1 MKLSIPGLCFI
12 TSKVPLT
19 FDTDG
24 HATLLQPLQEH
35 QGNPEHVLVLTD
47 VHVQMFGLK
56 SVQGVSV
63 FDTIMVPGNFKFP
76 EIYDGTQD
84 LSSKSI
90 LVLMLNGWGDMILIQ
105 PALRTFYEKAS
116 SSGDPPQ
123 ITLGCN
129 WMHNF
134 PYPGEPFI
142 HDIRPNIMTLQDLG
156 AFDLLVNLIPVNHQR
171 SRHKS
176 MKDLC
181 FEIMKLNG
189 NDAKSLRP
197 SIVPDPDKILK
208 IRPFIQKLRE
218 ETGKKL
224 ICVNWKSR
232 FLHKDAPPSL
242 FYNILTT
249 VAGEYQAV
257 LFKDA
262 LAAKIM
268 QKEIDAVNLPVEN
281 LSHLIQDYHD
291 TIAALSLV
299 DAFLSV
305 DTGIVH
311 AAGALGVP
319 GVALF
324 GPFPPETHVA
334 DYPSVTGFRAEYA
347 GKACQGP
354 CLETY
359 RGCAEVD
366 FSQDAVSPCFQAI
379 SADVVVNAFEKAGG
393 QIFGKFRQKNP
404 GKLQLYHSAN
414 GPI

>member
-12 TSKVPLT
+12 TSKVPLA

-24 HATLLQPLQEH
+24 HATSLQPLRGH

-47 VHVQMFGLK
+47 VHIQMLGLK
-56 SVQGVSV
+56 SVPGVSI
-63 FDTIMVPGNFKFP
+63 FDTVMVPGNFKFP
-76 EIYDGTQD
+76 EVYDGTQN
-84 LSSKSI
+84 LSSKNI
-90 LVLMLNGWGDMILIQ
+90 LILMLNGWGDMILIQ
-105 PALRTFYEKAS
+105 PALRIFYEKAKS
-116 SSGDPPQ
+116 AGAPPR

-134 PYPGEPFI
+134 PYPGEPLI
-142 HDIRPNIMTLQDLG
+142 HDIRPNILTLQELG
-156 AFDLLVNLIPVNHQR
+156 EFDLLVNLIPVNHQR

-189 NDAKSLRP
+189 NDAKRLRP
-197 SIVPDPDKILK
+197 SIVPDPKKILK
-208 IRPFIQKLRE
+208 IQPFVEKLRE

-232 FLHKDAPPSL
+232 FQHKNAPPSL
-242 FYNILTT
+242 FCNIMTK
-249 VAGEYQAV
+249 VAGAYQAV

-262 LAAKIM
+262 PAAKIM

-299 DAFLSV
+299 DAFVSV

-334 DYPSVTGFRAEYA
+334 DYPSVAGFRAELD
-347 GKACQGP
+347 GKACSNP
-354 CLETY
+354 CLETH

-366 FSQDAVSPCFQAI
+366 FSPGKTSPCFQAI
-379 SADVVVNAFEKAGG
+379 TPKKVIEALENSVNL
-393 QIFGKFRQKNP
+393 RQTIKY
-404 GKLQLYHSAN
+404 LS
-414 GPI
+414 